1 MSLALILVAFVAA
14 FFAGQ
19 IRLPP
24 MVGFLAAGFIMVSFG
39 VEAGDGIQQIA
50 NLGITL
56 LLFTIGLKLDI
67 RDLIRPEAFGVTL
80 IHMGVTT
87 VLFGLIML
95 GAGAIKLSLF
105 ATLNWQTALLL
116 AFALSFSSTVFAVT
130 VLEGRGEMGAL
141 HGRTAIAMLI
151 FQDIAAVVFIAST
164 SESLPSIWALL
175 LFGLP
180 LLRPV
185 ISSILEKSGYG
196 ELQVLLGFCLAL
208 AGYELF
214 AAVNLKGDLGALAV
228 GLMLA
233 GTPKASDLAKSL
245 LGFKEMFLVFFFLSI
260 GLSGLPT
267 VEAVLIAL
275 ALIALLP
282 LKTGLYFLLLTR
294 FHLRART
301 STLTSLTLSNYS
313 EFGLIAGSAAFAS
326 GWLSGEWLVILAITV
341 AISFTIS
348 APINVHAHHL
358 FDRYA
363 GKLRKLETITVL
375 PYDQPI
381 EPGNAEIIVF
391 GMGRLGTA
399 AYQTLEAQYGKVV
412 LGVDRSPDTVTRQVA
427 QGRNVI
433 HGDPSDIDFWERT
446 RGPYNIRVAVLAMP
460 GHGAILT
467 AIDEIRSRDFG
478 CSIAAVASKHDQ
490 LIELEE
496 AGASASYNFYAEA
509 GVGLA
514 RHVINTLEQNEAS
527 ASKIRES

>member
-1 MSLALILVAFVAA
+1 
-14 FFAGQ
+14 
-19 IRLPP
+19 
-24 MVGFLAAGFIMVSFG
+24 
-39 VEAGDGIQQIA
+39 
-50 NLGITL
+50 
-56 LLFTIGLKLDI
+56 
-67 RDLIRPEAFGVTL
+67 
-80 IHMGVTT
+80 
-87 VLFGLIML
+87 
-95 GAGAIKLSLF
+95 
-105 ATLNWQTALLL
+105 
-116 AFALSFSSTVFAVT
+116 
-130 VLEGRGEMGAL
+130 
-141 HGRTAIAMLI
+141 
-151 FQDIAAVVFIAST
+151 
-164 SESLPSIWALL
+164 
-175 LFGLP
+175 
-180 LLRPV
+180 
-185 ISSILEKSGYG
+185 
-196 ELQVLLGFCLAL
+196 
-208 AGYELF
+208 
-214 AAVNLKGDLGALAV
+214 
-228 GLMLA
+228 MLA

-245 LGFKEMFLVFFFLSI
+245 LGFKEIFLVFFFLSI

-301 STLTSLTLSNYS
+301 STLTSLTLTNYS

-348 APINVHAHHL
+348 APVNVHAHHL

-446 RGPYNIRVAVLAMP
+446 QGPCNIRVAVLAMP